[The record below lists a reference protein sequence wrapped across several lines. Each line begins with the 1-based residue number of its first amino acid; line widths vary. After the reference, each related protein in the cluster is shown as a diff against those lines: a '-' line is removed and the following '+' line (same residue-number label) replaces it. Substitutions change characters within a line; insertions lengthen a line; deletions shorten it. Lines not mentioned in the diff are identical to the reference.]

1 MLRLPESIDNLSP
14 EQLYEIYGQPN
25 VEPIARLDSK
35 PLPEGA
41 PTHGVVPVWLGKES
55 ELVTLSE
62 ARIFLT
68 DFGESF
74 LPSTIPRHYSNTPAI
89 LVPPEVY
96 FVPQTP
102 LSFPTDIW
110 TLACTL
116 WSIIG
121 QRPLFEGFNPSA
133 DWMIKE
139 NVDTIGKLP
148 SEWWQKWDARLRW
161 FSEEGRRNHGGVGRS
176 LVERF
181 NYSVHNPRQEY
192 EMEDIEED
200 EKTALLAM
208 LRAVLVFKPEGRLTA
223 AEILE
228 TEWMQKWAL
237 PVLEK
242 V

>member
-14 EQLYEIYGQPN
+14 EQLYETYGQPN
-25 VEPIARLDSK
+25 VEPIVRFDNK
-35 PLPEGA
+35 PLPKGV
-41 PTHGVVPVWLGKES
+41 PTHGIIPVWLGKRS
-55 ELVTLSE
+55 ERLTLSE
-62 ARIFLT
+62 ARVFLT

-74 LPSTIPRHYSNTPAI
+74 LPSTTPRHYSNTPGV

-96 FVPQTP
+96 FLPQKP

-121 QRPLFEGFNPSA
+121 QQPLFEGFDPGP

-139 NVDTIGKLP
+139 HVDTIGKLP
-148 SEWWQKWDARLRW
+148 SEWWHKWDARLRW
-161 FSEEGRRNHGGVGRS
+161 FNEEGRRDHGGVSRS
-176 LVERF
+176 LMERF
-181 NYSVHNPRQEY
+181 NSSVHRPRQEF
-192 EMEDIEED
+192 EMEDVGED
-200 EKTALLAM
+200 EETVLLAM
-208 LRAVLVFKPEGRLTA
+208 LRAMLVYTPEGRLTA

-228 TEWMQKWAL
+228 SEWMQKWAL